1 MNININKGC
10 VEHLYQLQHKD
21 NKYIVQYW
29 GTTT

>member
-21 NKYIVQYW
+21 NKYISH
-29 GTTT
+29 TTI